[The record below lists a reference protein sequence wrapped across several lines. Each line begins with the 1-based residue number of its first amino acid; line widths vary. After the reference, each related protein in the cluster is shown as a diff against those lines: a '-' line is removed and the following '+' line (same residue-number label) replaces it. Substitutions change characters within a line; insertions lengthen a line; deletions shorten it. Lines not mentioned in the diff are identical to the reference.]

1 MSTVKLN
8 DSRKFSISSFFI
20 HICMTVCAVSSQAR
34 GGHWI
39 PCNFTT
45 TWVLGSESRSSGKSQ
60 CSQPLYHLSSPSLRQ
75 EFNLKIS
82 FCSLLLLTILA
93 ETQICIIITI
103 APFLGKNVWIQ
114 AGERTPGVKA
124 CTLPEDPGSVPGGST
139 ASGFCRHL
147 YSHAHKEK

>member
-1 MSTVKLN
+1 MLCPHRPEEGTGSPVTSQPRECWDQNLGPLEKVSALN
-8 DSRKFSISSFFI
+8 RCTISPAPLYVRSSISKS
-20 HICMTVCAVSSQAR
+20 VSV
-34 GGHWI
+34 
-39 PCNFTT
+39 PC
-45 TWVLGSESRSSGKSQ
+45 
-60 CSQPLYHLSSPSLRQ
+60 C
-75 EFNLKIS
+75 
-82 FCSLLLLTILA
+82 LLTILA